1 MSGRGAG
8 RGGEEDDE
16 EVVREKSPTFF
27 AASPGHATSS
37 SASSPP
43 SRRATLVKSSYRN
56 TRHSVRRTTKTTKE
70 GGEGEVDEKN
80 TSFGKS
86 NAATT
91 TTTTTTT
98 TTSGSPSSFFQ
109 SPTDP
114 ANENPFREKKN
125 GDAAASPTFVFGEN
139 APAGASAAPFSGTT
153 TTPTMSNG
161 FGLGP
166 TSPLS
171 EQQNGAAQTQQQQ
184 PMFTFGRDLR
194 EESSASPMS
203 VVSEGTPASLNYDNG
218 NIESPSSFPGGFASS
233 PGFTFGQQRRDED
246 PSPPNPAWA
255 HIKTPTEFSPSMFA
269 DTHPGVTSTT
279 IFNTTPPGSANGT
292 STPLIFQS
300 GGSDSGNFSGSSTK
314 PKSYKKDSYGKINRA
329 KGGSSNSSGG
339 RMHNSN
345 SSTNSNRMQEIP
357 SDGMEAAKI
366 AAQVGTSFREDGP
379 LSPQA
384 VLNNSFSKVTIGG
397 ESNNISSNSSSP
409 FPTSAFNVGHQFHTD
424 RTPTANEG
432 VRKPFKKFAV
442 KSPGSPK
449 SPTTTGG
456 TTNAFGRTM
465 RSSPSS
471 RNSPPSGKELEKMA
485 NVEKDVKAYKLE
497 ANALFQEASSFVN
510 QEKDELALK
519 KFRAARDTYT
529 RAIIMLESIAP
540 SPDKHGSSSS
550 SGNNGTGAPFLPT
563 RQLLGRE
570 AGTLLSNRAAS
581 TLMVIQ
587 IEESRERAKEMD
599 GKYTPDMLW
608 KYRQKIQECIDD
620 CMRARKAD
628 ATYMKPILRQAKCHE
643 RLADFTAACACYTTV
658 VSSSKASEKE
668 KEEAR
673 VELEHAKRLRIISD
687 VNYLTEARRALRK
700 IPINGGESLAQNE
713 LMVKSAI
720 TDAKDIENRATHMP
734 LDIRQIVAC
743 VKTNAL
749 MICGQYK
756 EALDM
761 LESFDFFASSS
772 PTKQKGSRNK
782 SSPPRVVELEDD
794 MAVRE
799 NIIEMTLLRI
809 VAHYGL
815 GDVDDLER
823 FAKQTNGFTGPQ
835 FGAPE
840 NNQSEDGSEHKT
852 FTMLDTFNAIR
863 PDSGAIFAV
872 LKDQYDARMCG
883 NSAFSSGEYHE
894 AEMHYTKCIAASNSS
909 LSKQFVTAILCN
921 RAAARMGAQK
931 YIDAMLDCGRAIILD
946 PTRAK
951 AYSRRAAIFSH
962 LRLFDKALED
972 LIMYEKTAG
981 VNGDPRQIDDA
992 KSRTKELKAV
1002 EIKLEQQY
1010 GESAPIHARA
1020 ILGLSDDSSST
1031 SLSDSDVTKAF
1042 KKLSLRAHADKVF
1055 HPNELPSHF
1064 VAGNEDV
1071 LKLLTEDANRVF
1083 NHLNVA
1089 KDALKTSADRR
1100 SHDASEYQW
1109 DSTVSVQRRRAS
1121 SSSNSA
1127 GSRYAG
1133 RRGAYGGGRPSS
1145 SAYDSHFEGGG
1156 GYEYYYDPY
1165 NNYYNPYGASSSSSS
1180 RGGHGSSGSG
1190 RNRRSHRR

>member
-1 MSGRGAG
+1 MLRN
-8 RGGEEDDE
+8 DDDLR
-16 EVVREKSPTFF
+16 REKKTHARRESFF
-27 AASPGHATSS
+27 LSRKEESEMSEMEEEEELERMYFSPGHATTIQTTRTTSS
-37 SASSPP
+37 GKKKTGGGFAAEG
-43 SRRATLVKSSYRN
+43 RVKSSYKS
-56 TRHSVRRTTKTTKE
+56 TRHSVRPTPSNP
-70 GGEGEVDEKN
+70 GG
-80 TSFGKS
+80 GKRNDDD
-86 NAATT
+86 NA
-91 TTTTTTT
+91 
-98 TTSGSPSSFFQ
+98 
-109 SPTDP
+109 
-114 ANENPFREKKN
+114 NPF
-125 GDAAASPTFVFGEN
+125 GGVDPGFSS
-139 APAGASAAPFSGTT
+139 SA
-153 TTPTMSNG
+153 
-161 FGLGP
+161 
-166 TSPLS
+166 
-171 EQQNGAAQTQQQQ
+171 
-184 PMFTFGRDLR
+184 FTFGQKETSPTVFGDFR

-203 VVSEGTPASLNYDNG
+203 VVSEGTPASLNTN
-218 NIESPSSFPGGFASS
+218 NTNSNNVEESPSSFGGFTSS
-233 PGFTFGQQRRDED
+233 PGFTFGQQRREEE
-246 PSPPNPAWA
+246 PSPPNPQWA

-269 DTHPGVTSTT
+269 ETHPGVRTTS
-279 IFNTTPPGSANGT
+279 FNTTTPTGSANAT

-300 GGSDSGNFSGSSTK
+300 GGGDGSSEGGGFSGSATK
-314 PKSYKKDSYGKINRA
+314 PKSYSRSNSSKA
-329 KGGSSNSSGG
+329 KGSSSGG
-339 RMHNSN
+339 RMQNKSSANSD
-345 SSTNSNRMQEIP
+345 RMQEVP
-357 SDGMEAAKI
+357 SDSKEAAKMATK
-366 AAQVGTSFREDGP
+366 AATSFRENGAF
-379 LSPQA
+379 SPQA
-384 VLNNSFSKVTIGG
+384 VLSNSFSKVTIGG
-397 ESNNISSNSSSP
+397 ESNNINGSGSP
-409 FPTSAFNVGHQFHTD
+409 LPSASAFNVGYNFTTD
-424 RTPTANEG
+424 GRPIPRIVNGEG
-432 VRKPFKKFAV
+432 ARKPYKKFAVV

-449 SPTTTGG
+449 SPTTTGSSA
-456 TTNAFGRTM
+456 TNAFGRAM
-465 RSSPSS
+465 GSSPS
-471 RNSPPSGKELEKMA
+471 RNSPSSEKEMEKMV

-497 ANALFQEASSFVN
+497 ANGLFQEASSFVN
-510 QEKDELALK
+510 QDKDEQALK

-540 SPDKHGSSSS
+540 SPDKHGSFSPSR
-550 SGNNGTGAPFLPT
+550 NNGSGAPFLPT

-643 RLADFTAACACYTTV
+643 RLADFTAACACYTTI

-673 VELEHAKRLRIISD
+673 VELEHAKRLKIISD
-687 VNYLTEARRALRK
+687 VTYLTDARRALRRT
-700 IPINGGESLAQNE
+700 PINGGESFVQNE
-713 LMVKSAI
+713 LLVKSAI
-720 TDAKDIENRATHMP
+720 TDATDIEGRATHMP
-734 LDIRQIVAC
+734 LDTRQLVAC
-743 VKTNAL
+743 LKINAL

-756 EALDM
+756 EALET
-761 LESFDFFASSS
+761 LESFDFFAPLS
-772 PTKQKGSRNK
+772 PTKPKGTRNK
-782 SSPPRVVELEDD
+782 HSPPRVVEPEDD

-809 VAHYGL
+809 VVHYGL

-823 FAKQTNGFTGPQ
+823 FAKQTNGFTGPT
-835 FGAPE
+835 FGG
-840 NNQSEDGSEHKT
+840 SETGEPGGDGPEHKT

-883 NSAFSSGEYHE
+883 NSAFSSGEYDE

-909 LSKQFVTAILCN
+909 LSKQFVSAILCN

-962 LRLFDKALED
+962 LRLFDKSLED
-972 LIMYEKTAG
+972 LNMYEKTADA
-981 VNGDPRQIDDA
+981 NGDVKQKNDA
-992 KSRTKELKAV
+992 KSRAKELKAV

-1020 ILGLSDDSSST
+1020 ILGFSDDSSTT
-1031 SLSDSDVTKAF
+1031 SLSDSDITKAF

-1127 GSRYAG
+1127 GSRH
-1133 RRGAYGGGRPSS
+1133 GRPSARDFYS
-1145 SAYDSHFEGGG
+1145 SNAEDAMFYNSFYESQSAFYTSRNAQNGGQG
-1156 GYEYYYDPY
+1156 GP
-1165 NNYYNPYGASSSSSS
+1165 SSSSS
-1180 RGGHGSSGSG
+1180 RGGGRTSGSG
-1190 RNRRSHRR
+1190 RNRRGGHRR

>member
-1 MSGRGAG
+1 MEEEEEEEERAG
-8 RGGEEDDE
+8 KRML
-16 EVVREKSPTFF
+16 F
-27 AASPGHATSS
+27 SPGHATTTTTRTRTSS
-37 SASSPP
+37 GKKKTGGFGAEG
-43 SRRATLVKSSYRN
+43 RVKSSYKD
-56 TRHSVRRTTKTTKE
+56 TRHLRTEKKKV
-70 GGEGEVDEKN
+70 VDDVIN
-80 TSFGKS
+80 
-86 NAATT
+86 
-91 TTTTTTT
+91 
-98 TTSGSPSSFFQ
+98 
-109 SPTDP
+109 D
-114 ANENPFREKKN
+114 NPFV
-125 GDAAASPTFVFGEN
+125 GGVDPGFSS
-139 APAGASAAPFSGTT
+139 SA
-153 TTPTMSNG
+153 
-161 FGLGP
+161 
-166 TSPLS
+166 
-171 EQQNGAAQTQQQQ
+171 
-184 PMFTFGRDLR
+184 FTFGQKETSPTAFGDFR

-203 VVSEGTPASLNYDNG
+203 VVSEGTPASLNN
-218 NIESPSSFPGGFASS
+218 NNNSNNVEESSPSSGFPAGGFTSS
-233 PGFTFGQQRRDED
+233 PGFTFGQQRGEEE
-246 PSPPNPAWA
+246 PSPPNPQWA

-269 DTHPGVTSTT
+269 ETHPGVRTTS
-279 IFNTTPPGSANGT
+279 FNNTPTGSANAT

-300 GGSDSGNFSGSSTK
+300 GGGDGSSESGVFSGGATK
-314 PKSYKKDSYGKINRA
+314 PKTYSRSNSSKA
-329 KGGSSNSSGG
+329 KGGGSSGG
-339 RMHNSN
+339 RMQSKSSANSD
-345 SSTNSNRMQEIP
+345 RMREVP
-357 SDGMEAAKI
+357 SDSKEAAKMATK
-366 AAQVGTSFREDGP
+366 AATSFRENGAF
-379 LSPQA
+379 SPQA
-384 VLNNSFSKVTIGG
+384 VLSNSFSKVTIGG
-397 ESNNISSNSSSP
+397 ESNNINGSGSP
-409 FPTSAFNVGHQFHTD
+409 LPSASAFNVGYNFTTD
-424 RTPTANEG
+424 GRPIPRVVNGEG
-432 VRKPFKKFAV
+432 ARKPYKKFAVV

-449 SPTTTGG
+449 SPTTTGSSA
-456 TTNAFGRTM
+456 TNAFGRAM
-465 RSSPSS
+465 GSSPSS
-471 RNSPPSGKELEKMA
+471 KNSPSSEKEMEKMV

-497 ANALFQEASSFVN
+497 ANGLFQEASSFVN
-510 QEKDELALK
+510 QDKDELALK

-540 SPDKHGSSSS
+540 SPDKHGSFSPSR
-550 SGNNGTGAPFLPT
+550 NNGSGAPFLPT

-643 RLADFTAACACYTTV
+643 RLADFTAACACYTTI

-673 VELEHAKRLRIISD
+673 VELEHAKRLKIISD
-687 VNYLTEARRALRK
+687 VTYLTDARRALRRT
-700 IPINGGESLAQNE
+700 PINGGESFVQNE
-713 LMVKSAI
+713 LLVKSAI
-720 TDAKDIENRATHMP
+720 TDATDIEGRATHMP
-734 LDIRQIVAC
+734 LDTRQLVAC
-743 VKTNAL
+743 LKINAL

-756 EALDM
+756 EALET
-761 LESFDFFASSS
+761 LESFDFFAPLS
-772 PTKQKGSRNK
+772 PTKLKGTRNK
-782 SSPPRVVELEDD
+782 HSPPRVVEPKDD

-809 VAHYGL
+809 VVHYGL

-823 FAKQTNGFTGPQ
+823 FAKQTNGFTGPT
-835 FGAPE
+835 FGG
-840 NNQSEDGSEHKT
+840 SETSEPGGDGPEHKT

-883 NSAFSSGEYHE
+883 NSAFSSGEYDE

-909 LSKQFVTAILCN
+909 LSKQFVSAILCN

-962 LRLFDKALED
+962 LRLFDKSLED
-972 LIMYEKTAG
+972 LNMYEKTADA
-981 VNGDPRQIDDA
+981 NGDVKQKNDA
-992 KSRTKELKAV
+992 KSRAKELKAV

-1020 ILGLSDDSSST
+1020 ILGFSDDSSTS
-1031 SLSDSDVTKAF
+1031 SLSDSDITKAF

-1127 GSRYAG
+1127 GSRH
-1133 RRGAYGGGRPSS
+1133 GRPSARDFYS
-1145 SAYDSHFEGGG
+1145 SNGEDAMFYNSFYESQSAFYTSRNAQNGQGG
-1156 GYEYYYDPY
+1156 P
-1165 NNYYNPYGASSSSSS
+1165 SSS
-1180 RGGHGSSGSG
+1180 RGGGRQHGASGSG
-1190 RNRRSHRR
+1190 RNRRGGHRR